1 MMYRYTMSTN
11 IRYRILIALNL
22 LSLSD
27 AYFGQSHVTLE
38 DLNFIHLT
46 EDGYDDENPEG
57 RLFFSNNTD
66 LAAFA
71 ALSLFPLLFLAA
83 ACGGALLQWMMSG
96 GMHEKDC
103 DDHYYYDSGYGGG
116 GGYSSGHGGGYRRS
130 SDDEGGYDYD
140 YKRSYQKRS
149 TNFDIDISGRLSIHP
164 YSNTYW

>member
-1 MMYRYTMSTN
+1 MKSK
-11 IRYRILIALNL
+11 IKFSLLISINL
-22 LSLSD
+22 VSFGE
-27 AYFGQSHVTLE
+27 AYFGQSHMTLD
-38 DLNFIHLT
+38 DLSFIHLT
-46 EDGYDDENPEG
+46 EDGYDDKNPEG

-116 GGYSSGHGGGYRRS
+116 GGYGHSGHGGGYRRS
-130 SDDEGGYDYD
+130 SDDEEGYDYD

-149 TNFDIDISGRLSIHP
+149 TNSDSDIIGTYKLKSLSCLS
-164 YSNTYW
+164 Y

>member
-1 MMYRYTMSTN
+1 MKSK
-11 IRYRILIALNL
+11 IKFSLLISINL
-22 LSLSD
+22 VSFGE
-27 AYFGQSHVTLE
+27 AYFGQSHMTLD
-38 DLNFIHLT
+38 DLSFIHLT
-46 EDGYDDENPEG
+46 EDGYDDKNPEG

-116 GGYSSGHGGGYRRS
+116 GGGGYGHSGHGGGYRRS
-130 SDDEGGYDYD
+130 SDDEEGYDYD

-149 TNFDIDISGRLSIHP
+149 TNSDSDIIGTYKLKSFSCLS
-164 YSNTYW
+164 Y

>member
-1 MMYRYTMSTN
+1 MKSK
-11 IRYRILIALNL
+11 IKFSLLISINL
-22 LSLSD
+22 VSFGE
-27 AYFGQSHVTLE
+27 AYFGQSHMTLD
-38 DLNFIHLT
+38 DLSFIHLT
-46 EDGYDDENPEG
+46 EDGYDNKNPEG

-116 GGYSSGHGGGYRRS
+116 GGYGHSGHGGGYRRS
-130 SDDEGGYDYD
+130 SDDEEGYDYD

-149 TNFDIDISGRLSIHP
+149 TNSDSDIIGTYKLKSLSCLS
-164 YSNTYW
+164 Y

>member
-1 MMYRYTMSTN
+1 MKTK
-11 IRYRILIALNL
+11 IRLSILISVNFI
-22 LSLSD
+22 SFGE
-27 AYFGQSHVTLE
+27 AYFGQSHVTLD
-38 DLNFIHLT
+38 DLSFIHLT
-46 EDGYDDENPEG
+46 EDGYDDKNPEG

-116 GGYSSGHGGGYRRS
+116 GGYGHSGHGGGYRRS
-130 SDDEGGYDYD
+130 SDDEEGYDYD

-149 TNFDIDISGRLSIHP
+149 TNSESDILG
-164 YSNTYW
+164 TYKLKPDRHFSC

>member
-1 MMYRYTMSTN
+1 MKTK
-11 IRYRILIALNL
+11 IRLSILISINL
-22 LSLSD
+22 FSFGE
-27 AYFGQSHVTLE
+27 AYLGQSHITLD
-38 DLNFIHLT
+38 DLSFIHLT
-46 EDGYDDENPEG
+46 EDGYDDKNPEG

-116 GGYSSGHGGGYRRS
+116 GYGHSGHGGGYRRS
-130 SDDEGGYDYD
+130 SDDEEGYDYD

-149 TNFDIDISGRLSIHP
+149 TKSDSDIIGKYKLKP
-164 YSNTYW
+164 YSPFSR

>member
-1 MMYRYTMSTN
+1 MKSK
-11 IRYRILIALNL
+11 IKFSFLISINL
-22 LSLSD
+22 VSFGE
-27 AYFGQSHVTLE
+27 AYFGQSHMTLD
-38 DLNFIHLT
+38 DLSFIHLT
-46 EDGYDDENPEG
+46 EDGYDDKNPEG

-116 GGYSSGHGGGYRRS
+116 GGYGHSGHGGGYRRS
-130 SDDEGGYDYD
+130 SDDEEGYDYD

-149 TNFDIDISGRLSIHP
+149 TNSDSDIIGTYKLKSLSCLS
-164 YSNTYW
+164 Y